1 MTVALVADAGRVRG
15 LGHVMRCLAL
25 AEQLA
30 PRGLDPVFVADLAD
44 LPWAV
49 ARLAERDLTWVPPG
63 DDPAGTV
70 LGLAP
75 AAAVLDSYHLPES
88 VGHRLRAAG
97 VPVLAIVDGDSRPHP
112 ADLYLDQN
120 LGATPDALPG
130 PGLAGL
136 RYALHRADV
145 VRHRPAAPRT
155 DDATPPRV
163 LAFFGGTDPFAAAP
177 VLAGALAATG
187 VPYEAT
193 VVAATPE
200 LAARVRAVP
209 GPHEVIGPSD
219 ELPRLVTGADLV
231 VAASGTSAW
240 ELACLGAAA
249 ALVCVV
255 DNQEVGY
262 ARAVATGAV
271 AGLGRLSDLRTD
283 PSTAVPVLRR
293 LLTDPAERQR
303 LRAAAWH
310 LVDGAGA
317 ARVADALAGLIVAVG
332 SPRM

>member
-1 MTVALVADAGRVRG
+1 MRVALCADAGRVLG

-30 PRGLDPVFVADLAD
+30 ARGYEPVFVADLGD
-44 LPWAV
+44 LPWGV
-49 ARLAERDLTWVPPG
+49 AQLDARGITWVPPG
-63 DDPAGTV
+63 DDPAGTL
-70 LGLAP
+70 LGLGP
-75 AAAVLDSYHLPES
+75 AAAVLDSYRLPES

-120 LGATPDALPG
+120 LGATAGSLPG

-155 DDATPPRV
+155 TDAEPPRV
-163 LAFFGGTDPFAAAP
+163 LAFFGGTDAFGAAP
-177 VLAGALAATG
+177 VLATALAATG

-193 VVAATPE
+193 IVAAAPE
-200 LAARVRAVP
+200 LAALVTAVE
-209 GPHEVIGPSD
+209 GTHRVIGPTD
-219 ELPRLVTGADLV
+219 ELSRLVTGADLV

-262 ARAVATGAV
+262 SRAVATGAV
-271 AGLGRLSDLRTD
+271 AGLGRLAELRRD
-283 PSTAVPVLRR
+283 PTAAVPTLRR
-293 LLTDPAERQR
+293 LLTDPAERRR
-303 LRAAAWH
+303 LRSAAWR

-317 ARVADALAGLIVAVG
+317 ARVADALTALIRA
-332 SPRM
+332 PDPAD